1 MSTDKRGVYT
11 VTSLS
16 GAPMTEGEIREAL
29 AEVAT
34 NKTFRALVKI
44 IENELLEMRDKASD
58 PTFLKD
64 GTQPHWNGAV
74 DGLNGALLRIAE
86 AACPAPKRG

>member
-1 MSTDKRGVYT
+1 
-11 VTSLS
+11 
-16 GAPMTEGEIREAL
+16 MTEGEIREAL